1 MALALASAMAASAST
16 TQEISGTTFTVD
28 TLQHYKAGPG
38 MTYTLLRYTNAD
50 GSRVLKSHVLTADT
64 QAEGAPTIRAG
75 LSHDVISGTERV
87 SAIAKRKDS
96 DSRQYLAGINSDF
109 FVTASFANSL
119 KNVGFPNMAGNPNSN
134 CVVESQI
141 VAGNAP
147 ITDGAHQY
155 GHFIVGEK
163 PTDIWCDVAT
173 VSNSVA
179 IRGVVSSMPSLQ
191 PWVNVA
197 PRDADVVVFNSYMG
211 KSTNNP
217 AGVTEIPAVLADG
230 QTWGVNKLLRFKVS
244 GEPSTAGNMAI
255 PENGLVIAAG
265 PGVSD
270 KVTQAFAKFTPGTE
284 FTYNTT
290 LRLTDY
296 KVNPKATTMACGDV
310 VLLYRGEVRKTGIDT
325 DRYINVRT
333 TKYPHTMAGYSED
346 RSKVVFCV
354 VDGSTRTPKEG
365 CTYPEGAEMMRSY
378 GCYDAVNFDGGG
390 SSAMYLQLPGI
401 VNTPC
406 DGAERAVCSGL
417 YMTIDAPAD
426 EEIAEIRFKDWAVK
440 LNSGDDYTP
449 VIYGYN
455 RYGRLVDTNVQGV
468 SLSCPA
474 ALGSINGGTLSAT
487 GSGTHALTATYAG
500 HEAVVAVTIDGGAS
514 VETITSYADRL
525 EISIVNGTITAQVPG
540 DQAATWALYNAAGSL
555 MASGTAQGGAPLHID
570 ATAFPAGLYVATVT
584 SAGRTF
590 AAKAAL

>member
-1 MALALASAMAASAST
+1 MALVTAMATSAST
-16 TQEISGTTFTVD
+16 TQEICGTTFTVD
-28 TLQHYKAGPG
+28 TLEHYKAGPG
-38 MTYTLLRYTNAD
+38 MTYTLLRYTNSD
-50 GSRVLKSHVLTADT
+50 GTRVLKSHVLTAET

-87 SAIAKRKDS
+87 SAIAKRKSS
-96 DSRQYLAGINSDF
+96 DTRQYLAGINSDF
-109 FVTASFANSL
+109 FVTSSFANSL
-119 KNVGFPNMAGNPNSN
+119 KAAGFPNMLGNPNSN
-134 CVVESQI
+134 CAVESQI

-155 GHFIVGEK
+155 GHFVVGEK
-163 PTDIWCDVAT
+163 PTDLWCDVTT
-173 VSNSVA
+173 VSNSLA

-191 PWVNVA
+191 PWVNVV
-197 PRDADVVVFNSYMG
+197 PRDADVVVFNSAMG
-211 KSTNNP
+211 TSTNNP
-217 AGVTEIPAVLADG
+217 AGVTEIQAVLTDG
-230 QTWGVNKLLRFKVS
+230 QTWGINKLLRFKVTS
-244 GEPSTAGNMAI
+244 EPSTNGNMAI
-255 PENGLVIAAG
+255 PANGMVIAAG
-265 PGVSD
+265 AGVSD
-270 KVTQAFAKFTPGTE
+270 KVKQTFAKFTPGTE

-290 LRLTDY
+290 VRLTDY
-296 KVNPKATTMACGDV
+296 KVNPKVTSMACGDV
-310 VLLYRGEVRKTGIDT
+310 VLLYRGEVREAGLAT

-354 VDGSTRTPKEG
+354 VDGSTRSPKAG

-390 SSAMYLQLPGI
+390 SSTMYLQMPGV

-440 LNSGDDYTP
+440 LNEGDEYTP

-468 SLSCPA
+468 TLNCPA
-474 ALGSINGGTLSAT
+474 DLGSIRGGTLSAT
-487 GSGTHALTATYAG
+487 GSGTHALTATYGG
-500 HEAVVAVTIDGGAS
+500 HEATVAVTVGNGAS
-514 VETITSYADRL
+514 VETIVSDADRL
-525 EISIVNGTITAQVPG
+525 EINILNGTIIAKVPG
-540 DQAATWALYNAAGSL
+540 NQAATWALYNAAGTL
-555 MASGTAQGGAPLHID
+555 MASGTTQDGLPMRID
-570 ATAFPAGLYVATVT
+570 ASTLPSGLYVATVAT
-584 SAGRTF
+584 AGRIF